1 MLRDTNGNSP
11 VDRRVSLVTGGT
23 EGIGRAVAVELARNG
38 DRVLFIGRD
47 RDRAAETLA
56 SLRSAGPGADHV
68 FIRVDLSLLAETAR
82 AAEEVARHTSRL
94 DAAVFCAGILSTIP
108 EWTSEGLERN
118 FVLNYLSRYLM
129 VRRLLPELTAARNG
143 RVVLVSNAGKYAD
156 TLDFSDLQ
164 HRRGKPGLAV
174 AGRTQFA
181 NDLLAIELAER
192 LHDTRVEVACVFPGV
207 VKTNVFRNS
216 RGLPWIVRFVAPILQ
231 NLIGL
236 TPESAAYT
244 PASLAQLA
252 VRINGRF
259 YGPKLKELSVPPAA
273 RQPERRRTLWEA
285 SEQLCSG
292 FLQETGFACV
302 HGRAHL
308 KLQSTRQ

>member
-1 MLRDTNGNSP
+1 MLRDTDGIST

-23 EGIGRAVAVELARNG
+23 EGIGRAVAVELAKSG

-47 RDRAAETLA
+47 RDRAAATLA
-56 SLRSAGPGADHV
+56 SLRSVGPGADHV
-68 FIRVDLSLLAETAR
+68 FIRADLSLLAETAR

-94 DAAVFCAGILSTIP
+94 DAAAFCAGILSTIP

-129 VRRLLPELTAARNG
+129 VRCLLPELTTAPNG
-143 RVVLVSNAGKYAD
+143 RVVLVANAGRYAD

-164 HRRGKPGLAV
+164 HRRGRPGLTV

-181 NDLLAIELAER
+181 NDLLAVELAER
-192 LHDTRVEVACVFPGV
+192 LHGTRVEVACVFPGV

-216 RGLPWIVRFVAPILQ
+216 RGLPWIVRLIAPILQ
-231 NLIGL
+231 NLIGM
-236 TPESAAYT
+236 TPERAAHT
-244 PASLAQLA
+244 PASLAQMP

-259 YGPKLKELSVPPAA
+259 YGPKLRELAVPPAA
-273 RQPERRRTLWEA
+273 RQPERRRALWEA
-285 SEQLCSG
+285 SEQLCSE
-292 FLQETGFACV
+292 FLQERELACV
-302 HGRAHL
+302 LGQNHL
-308 KLQSTRQ
+308 KT